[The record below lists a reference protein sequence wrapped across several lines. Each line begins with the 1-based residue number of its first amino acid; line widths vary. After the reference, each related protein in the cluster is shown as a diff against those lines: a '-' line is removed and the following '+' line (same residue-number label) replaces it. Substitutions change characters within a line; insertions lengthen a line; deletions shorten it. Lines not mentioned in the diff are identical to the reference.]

1 VIASPKL
8 SHAPQYFVLFVLAT
22 VPLLF
27 GATHPIVRGTYV
39 TFVLLGLGG
48 WWLYAL
54 PGKKADTISLY
65 WLLPVLVLLIFTAL
79 QSLALPFSWIELLSP
94 TRAER
99 VRMVNVLAQSK
110 QYFIAISDQ
119 GLAGL
124 QQPALILALIVYFFS
139 LKVLLRADRAF
150 MALIVGI
157 VTLVGVL
164 EALYGLFQFLS
175 PRVGILWLP
184 ISSPAAQGT
193 IIYKNQYA
201 ALLNLCWP
209 LAFAWAVVY
218 LRKFFAVEHIQGHRK
233 KIRAVIN
240 KLNNMKKEVPVFFFA
255 TGIMMLAVLFSL
267 SRGGII
273 AMVLILFFLNFYLP
287 ISRKAKALTMGFMV
301 LFILIY
307 GMFLGLDTAI
317 DRFNT
322 LEESGATRISVYL
335 GSLRMLTDHWAT
347 GIGLGSYT
355 LLSPVY
361 LKGFP
366 DVHFQHAHNE
376 YLELAIELGIPAA
389 TLFFSWLGL
398 VLCIAG
404 KKLSTRINRPVSEVR
419 SVDIVGGAAFCAL
432 LGFLIHGVADF
443 GWRLPANLFFAVTLA
458 ALISFSLERPQSKK
472 KYRIAD
478 SNAGSFTEG

>member
-1 VIASPKL
+1 MIATPKL
-8 SHAPQYFVLFVLAT
+8 SQAPQYLVLFVLAT

-27 GATHPIVRGTYV
+27 GAIHPIVQGVYV
-39 TFVLLGLGG
+39 TLVLLGLGG
-48 WWLYAL
+48 WWLYAV
-54 PGKKADTISLY
+54 PGKKADAISLY
-65 WLLPVLVLLIFTAL
+65 RLLPVFILLVFITL
-79 QSLALPFSWIELLSP
+79 QSLPLPFSWIELLSP

-99 VRMVNVLAQSK
+99 VRMVNVLAESR

-124 QQPALILALIVYFFS
+124 QLPALILALIVYFFS
-139 LKVLLRADRAF
+139 LKVLLRADDAF
-150 MALIVGI
+150 MALLVSV

-201 ALLNLCWP
+201 TLLNMCWP
-209 LAFAWAVVY
+209 LACAWAVVY
-218 LRKFFAVEHIQGHRK
+218 LRKFLAVEHIQGHRK
-233 KIRAVIN
+233 KIRATIK
-240 KLNNMKKEVPVFFFA
+240 KLSNMKKEVPVFFFA

-273 AMVLILFFLNFYLP
+273 AMVMVLFFLNFYLP
-287 ISRKAKALTMGFMV
+287 ITPKTKAFTMGFVV
-301 LFILIY
+301 LFILGY

-322 LEESGATRISVYL
+322 LEESGATRIGVSL

-361 LKGFP
+361 LKGFSP

-389 TLFFSWLGL
+389 ALFFSWLGF

-404 KKLSTRINRPVSEVR
+404 KRLFARINRPTSEVR
-419 SVDIVGGAAFCAL
+419 SADIVGGAAFCAL
-432 LGFLIHGVADF
+432 LGFFVHGVADF

-458 ALISFSLERPQSKK
+458 ALMSFSLEKPQSKK
-472 KYRIAD
+472 KYRVA
-478 SNAGSFTEG
+478 E